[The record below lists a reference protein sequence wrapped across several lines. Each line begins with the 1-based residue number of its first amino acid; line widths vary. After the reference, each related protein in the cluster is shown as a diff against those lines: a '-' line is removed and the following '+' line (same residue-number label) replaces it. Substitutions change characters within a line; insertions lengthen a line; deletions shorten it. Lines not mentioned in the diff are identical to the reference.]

1 MIEFTAVET
10 LIMTYAPLVATI
22 IGVIITFLKM
32 VAVLKDL
39 KKDTKKSD
47 EEKTAEIKELREQ
60 MNGLMKDNAQLRAQ
74 LSELLTLLDH
84 KRRWLYGKCNKK
96 I

>member
-84 KRRWLYGKCNKK
+84 KRR
-96 I
+96 

>member
-10 LIMTYAPLVATI
+10 LIMTYAPMVATI
-22 IGVIITFLKM
+22 IGIIIAFLKM
-32 VAVLKDL
+32 IAVLREL
-39 KKDTKKSD
+39 RNDTKKSD

-74 LSELLTLLDH
+74 ISELLTLLDH
-84 KRRWLYGKCNKK
+84 KRR
-96 I
+96 

>member
-1 MIEFTAVET
+1 MIEFTAIET
-10 LIMTYAPLVATI
+10 LIMAYAPLVVTI
-22 IGVIITFLKM
+22 IGIVVAFLKM

-39 KKDTKKSD
+39 RKENKKSD

-74 LSELLTLLDH
+74 LSELLTFLDH
-84 KRRWLYGKCNKK
+84 KRR
-96 I
+96 

>member
-10 LIMTYAPLVATI
+10 LIMTYAPMVATI
-22 IGVIITFLKM
+22 IGIIVAFLKM
-32 VAVLKDL
+32 IAVLREL
-39 KKDTKKSD
+39 RNDTKKSD

-84 KRRWLYGKCNKK
+84 KRR
-96 I
+96 

>member
-10 LIMTYAPLVATI
+10 LIMTYAPMVATI
-22 IGVIITFLKM
+22 IGIIIAFLKM
-32 VAVLKDL
+32 IAVLREL
-39 KKDTKKSD
+39 RNDTKKSD

-84 KRRWLYGKCNKK
+84 KRR
-96 I
+96 

>member
-10 LIMTYAPLVATI
+10 LIMTYAPMVATI
-22 IGVIITFLKM
+22 IGIIIAFLKM
-32 VAVLKDL
+32 IAVLREL
-39 KKDTKKSD
+39 RNDTKKSD

-74 LSELLTLLDH
+74 LSELLSLLDH
-84 KRRWLYGKCNKK
+84 KRR
-96 I
+96 